1 MLCSYWLIYLA
12 GLWLDKPR
20 VASTAWAML
29 LGFAIGMIRLL
40 DVFIPNHQQAVEW
53 LHFVP
58 KFLVGIVGWAFI
70 IIFIG
75 VLPLI
80 AKNIIE
86 SHKAKNR
93 ILGRDD

>member
-1 MLCSYWLIYLA
+1 MQKIIKRIIFVAILFAVAAGAYYYYQKRATIPLEQRYRLQAVSY
-12 GLWLDKPR
+12 
-20 VASTAWAML
+20 TH
-29 LGFAIGMIRLL
+29 L
-40 DVFIPNHQQAVEW
+40 DVYKRQ
-53 LHFVP
+53 
-58 KFLVGIVGWAFI
+58 IVGWAFI

>member
-1 MLCSYWLIYLA
+1 
-12 GLWLDKPR
+12 
-20 VASTAWAML
+20 ML

-93 ILGRDD
+93 ILGRDDWLFNLSRQNFQKSVFFTQI